1 VFVERC
7 VDEGDPMLVLLTTA
21 ALAAPPVAPEDARGS
36 LAIYCASTCG
46 EITVQGIP
54 ARGRLPTLGGAPS
67 VSVERWGLEFGLPDA
82 EHLQTWGS
90 GDVAG
95 VLEAEDVVVVS
106 WSGPAEGAAERVAQ
120 VGRAA
125 LAAGQWFEDLDSG
138 MVYDAESFAAALSGY
153 EQASPDITGL
163 TLLEG
168 TQSTAGTR
176 LVMHGLG
183 KVGLPDLVMDD
194 IVSGEENGMAIALSA
209 TAQTLFEQGLS
220 RQLTVRADRLA
231 AASVAATACG
241 IQGQAQLDRARPAPD
256 DTTEALASVVFTGG
270 FSQCGAEQ
278 VAAPAP
284 QPATLQ
290 EARDAAMAQLIGP
303 VHDAFSAGLP
313 EGGVL
318 MVKAPFRGPGR
329 SVEWLWLRVDGWRT
343 DGTLVGSL
351 LSEPTRIVDL
361 HRGDEVLV
369 PVSEVFDYVLVHPDG
384 HREGNTTGRF
394 LP

>member
-1 VFVERC
+1 
-7 VDEGDPMLVLLTTA
+7 MLVLLTTA